1 MKRNEK
7 RRKEQNVNSQC
18 WENWIT
24 RWRKIKLGSQE
35 YIIQRWTP
43 SDLKTKMN
51 DKNMKLNAYNIREVR
66 Q

>member
-35 YIIQRWTP
+35 YIIQKWTP